1 MFFPKLTAPPQQR
14 ITADRFLGLDRRGG
28 SPMGSFREVENVCT
42 KVAAT
47 GIGRGFAAGDGVTVR
62 GCETEGVDG
71 LYPLQAADENW
82 IAVPGMCRTVGSQTA
97 AVTVER
103 TIPDMDFVVEQG
115 NRLWGCKYG
124 IINGEP
130 VNEIYA
136 SKLGDFRNWN
146 SFAGLSTDSYA
157 AVSDFGSY
165 VASLSTYLEAN
176 PEAVTQYYSF
186 FSDLKTSVEAVDAA
200 FQHYKVDTEG
210 YIRTGIVYYDGA
222 VPVYGVAVGQ
232 DLTCR
237 EVDGEQIV
245 EQNNFRAVFT
255 ATRLSFWQD
264 ATEVAYVSNNRLY
277 ITNITVLGGI
287 AIGAWSVEAAES
299 GLTFRWIGG

>member
-1 MFFPKLTAPPQQR
+1 MPACPTGTLQQQVMQQYSYLFQMAQQLNLALEQLEQTGGSVRPGNAPAAGAAGGTRQAETDRQYQKLRTMIIKTADQVRRTTEDLTA
-14 ITADRFLGLDRRGG
+14 
-28 SPMGSFREVENVCT
+28 
-42 KVAAT
+42 
-47 GIGRGFAAGDGVTVR
+47 
-62 GCETEGVDG
+62 
-71 LYPLQAADENW
+71 
-82 IAVPGMCRTVGSQTA
+82 
-97 AVTVER
+97 
-103 TIPDMDFVVEQG
+103 
-115 NRLWGCKYG
+115 RLEEEY
-124 IINGEP
+124 
-130 VNEIYA
+130 V
-136 SKLGDFRNWN
+136 
-146 SFAGLSTDSYA
+146 

-165 VASLSTYLEAN
+165 VASLSAYLEAN

-237 EVDGEQIV
+237 EVDGEKVV

-287 AIGAWSVEAAES
+287 DVGQWSMEAAEG
-299 GLTFRWIGG
+299 GLAFRWIGG